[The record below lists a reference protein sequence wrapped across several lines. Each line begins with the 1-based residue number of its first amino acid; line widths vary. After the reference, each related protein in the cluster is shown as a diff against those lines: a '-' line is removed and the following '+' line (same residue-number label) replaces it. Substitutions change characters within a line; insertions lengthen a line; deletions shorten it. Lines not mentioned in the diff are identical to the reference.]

1 MTAVPVT
8 PPCYVM
14 KAPLLQ
20 CDVRVPGGMKSVV
33 EAPPSPLP
41 PDNRLDCVRLL
52 DSRGS
57 RESSASRELEPG
69 LTTNGR
75 LDCRMVGSLGPSSMV
90 GSLGPSSMV
99 GSLGPSSMGSLG
111 VEQGPASSLRRY
123 WLGGNVGTRTWTVRV
138 PATGIGCVL

>member
-1 MTAVPVT
+1 
-8 PPCYVM
+8 M

-33 EAPPSPLP
+33 AAPPSPLP

-52 DSRGS
+52 DSRESRVESRGS
-57 RESSASRELEPG
+57 RESSASRDQEQG
-69 LTTNGR
+69 LNTNG
-75 LDCRMVGSLGPSSMV
+75 CRMGPSSMV

-123 WLGGNVGTRTWTVRV
+123 FMGGNMGESTED
-138 PATGIGCVL
+138 